1 MKPFEKGDHF
11 DGDKLLRTRLG
22 KILAVMMPGVRIVYG
37 KKVKEILAGC
47 INSQYVLL
55 IIVTIYGGGHSNQDL
70 IWCVKIGVCMD
81 FWVHRGS

>member
-22 KILAVMMPGVRIVYG
+22 KMLAVMMPGVRIVYG

-55 IIVTIYGGGHSNQDL
+55 IIVSTLRYTGTEPDCFGGT
-70 IWCVKIGVCMD
+70 
-81 FWVHRGS
+81 